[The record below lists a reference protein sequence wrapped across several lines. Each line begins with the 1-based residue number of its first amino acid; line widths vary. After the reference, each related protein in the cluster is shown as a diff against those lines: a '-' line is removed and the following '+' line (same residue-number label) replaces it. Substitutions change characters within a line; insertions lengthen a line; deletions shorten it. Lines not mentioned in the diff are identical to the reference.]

1 MGRVNRILQLQR
13 DCSRIAGKY
22 KAARKQWE
30 TLNARYGGSREQR
43 ATRLEEI
50 RRELL
55 EVVHWETGEHAEFD
69 ARHNVQVS
77 GSTRT
82 WKPVR
87 GCPDC
92 DRKEEECGRNAL
104 KRERDQIYEWGREL
118 NGCTAQVRDQRTR
131 AEAVVF
137 DINRE
142 ARYLGLP
149 SFKAD
154 ITGKG
159 FITGTG
165 TVQNFSAHGQY
176 VLDSGTSVTYGNTT
190 VVLDS
195 SEQLVAYRLGDGNWT
210 LMRVLARPKI
220 TTDKGWYT
228 VMRSTGVIEM
238 MVGPDGESTNTYPH
252 VHVIHDSQANQIR
265 VVVSRSSSD
274 HSSPEILPGDA
285 YGNEVNAA
293 ILRALQQL

>member
-1 MGRVNRILQLQR
+1 VI
-13 DCSRIAGKY
+13 
-22 KAARKQWE
+22 
-30 TLNARYGGSREQR
+30 NAHG
-43 ATRLEEI
+43 L
-50 RRELL
+50 
-55 EVVHWETGEHAEFD
+55 
-69 ARHNVQVS
+69 
-77 GSTRT
+77 
-82 WKPVR
+82 
-87 GCPDC
+87 
-92 DRKEEECGRNAL
+92 
-104 KRERDQIYEWGREL
+104 
-118 NGCTAQVRDQRTR
+118 
-131 AEAVVF
+131 EAVVF

-238 MVGPDGESTNTYPH
+238 MVVLTASQPIPTRTYTSSTTHKPT
-252 VHVIHDSQANQIR
+252 R
-265 VVVSRSSSD
+265 F
-274 HSSPEILPGDA
+274 G
-285 YGNEVNAA
+285 
-293 ILRALQQL
+293 